1 MSEKLDTDKDNSV
14 TVTITR
20 MGPHFNMK
28 ALEAL
33 SGGNKEVQEMLKQ
46 YVVKDW
52 RHLGRQ
58 GCVQVISHSAA
69 ELNAGLKPIC
79 LNGVSYALKKD
90 VHYSANGA
98 AGASWGA

>member
-1 MSEKLDTDKDNSV
+1 MRLVTIVSEKLDTDKDNSV

-46 YVVKDW
+46 YV
-52 RHLGRQ
+52 
-58 GCVQVISHSAA
+58 ISHSAA

-79 LNGVSYALKKD
+79 LNGVSYALKSD

-98 AGASWGA
+98 ACASWDE